1 MTLAKILFLKRQLEN
16 MFNVRIHLDLYV
28 YTQGEKSYWHSHSHP
43 VQKCKCREC
52 NTFAIV
58 QIHVQ
63 MFQAMPIKR

>member
-1 MTLAKILFLKRQLEN
+1 MFVPHFGVFNIHSHTPEGENPQFLQQ
-16 MFNVRIHLDLYV
+16 V
-28 YTQGEKSYWHSHSHP
+28 QKSYFPSHSHP

-63 MFQAMPIKR
+63 MFQAMPFKR